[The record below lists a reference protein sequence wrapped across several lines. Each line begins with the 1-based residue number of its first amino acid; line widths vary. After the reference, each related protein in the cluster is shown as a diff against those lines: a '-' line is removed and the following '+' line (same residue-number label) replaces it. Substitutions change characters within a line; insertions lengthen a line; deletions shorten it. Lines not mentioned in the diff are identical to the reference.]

1 MITRIHECK
10 TLGLDMKEE
19 AGYPK
24 LGASLLSCVCA
35 VEKVLRIDLKID
47 YLFKVH
53 DNEKRS
59 FSQIKTIKRKRL
71 SYCNLSRRVPVDFL
85 KGKSF

>member
-1 MITRIHECK
+1 
-10 TLGLDMKEE
+10 MKEE

-24 LGASLLSCVCA
+24 LAGASLLSCVCA

-53 DNEKRS
+53 DNVSSDKEETPILLQS
-59 FSQIKTIKRKRL
+59 IL
-71 SYCNLSRRVPVDFL
+71 
-85 KGKSF
+85 